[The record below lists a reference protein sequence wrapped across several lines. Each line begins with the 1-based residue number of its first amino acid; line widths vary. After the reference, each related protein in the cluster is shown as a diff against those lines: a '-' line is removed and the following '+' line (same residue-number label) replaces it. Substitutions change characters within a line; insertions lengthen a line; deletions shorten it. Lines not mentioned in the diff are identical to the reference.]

1 MKRCYKSLCDLRIWG
16 VLLLCGA
23 ALNACSQNQQ
33 DSSTRDPGD
42 RMLKCVQELSSPA
55 YEGRGVNSPG
65 LDKAAGFIRGEMER
79 LQLQPAGDDGF
90 YQAFEISINVK
101 PLEGTRLRILENG
114 DGIWYEPGHIWA
126 PEGISADAQLE
137 DLAVRI
143 HPDGLGSSDGSGH
156 PGGTGH
162 PGSKL
167 PEPFA
172 ILILERETPAAQ
184 SMMMIPPWQLN
195 PWGYLVEQ
203 AIHAEAAGA
212 KALFV
217 SSDPWNSI
225 RTEEVSLPNPSDGY
239 VTAPIPVVRFSP
251 SRVREL
257 LEMMGADAA
266 TASRLAGS
274 TLAGSEQGQIRVDL
288 NIAMDRTLKSPR
300 NVIGSIPGNGEWVFV
315 TAHYDHLGRGDN
327 APSGEFV
334 YYPGADDNA
343 SGIALLL
350 ELASRFSQQH
360 NKSKRGLVFAAFAA
374 EEIGLA
380 GSRYLA
386 DHPIVPLGDV
396 ATVVNVDMVG
406 RLRDGDLL
414 VMGTGSGTLLAEI
427 VDSVRTVATP
437 GLALRSVQD
446 PGSPSDQAPFYAKG
460 VPVLHIMTPPHVDY
474 HQPTDTWDKIDTEG
488 LCRVTDFTFALVDSL
503 RSSAR
508 PAFRT
513 SASGMAAPR
522 SGGSY
527 TVYLG
532 TIPDF
537 AYEGDDGVRLSGVKP
552 DSPAASAGLLEGDLL
567 IEVGGLPLKNL
578 RDYVSILKAHKPG
591 DEVELVFRRSGT
603 EQRVKTVF
611 EERK

>member
-1 MKRCYKSLCDLRIWG
+1 MVSLVLVILAGGFEPGGIMKRCYKSLCDLRIWG

-203 AIHAEAAGA
+203 AIDR
-212 KALFV
+212 K
-217 SSDPWNSI
+217 S
-225 RTEEVSLPNPSDGY
+225 
-239 VTAPIPVVRFSP
+239 VV
-251 SRVREL
+251 
-257 LEMMGADAA
+257 
-266 TASRLAGS
+266 
-274 TLAGSEQGQIRVDL
+274 
-288 NIAMDRTLKSPR
+288 
-300 NVIGSIPGNGEWVFV
+300 
-315 TAHYDHLGRGDN
+315 
-327 APSGEFV
+327 
-334 YYPGADDNA
+334 
-343 SGIALLL
+343 
-350 ELASRFSQQH
+350 
-360 NKSKRGLVFAAFAA
+360 
-374 EEIGLA
+374 
-380 GSRYLA
+380 
-386 DHPIVPLGDV
+386 
-396 ATVVNVDMVG
+396 
-406 RLRDGDLL
+406 
-414 VMGTGSGTLLAEI
+414 
-427 VDSVRTVATP
+427 
-437 GLALRSVQD
+437 
-446 PGSPSDQAPFYAKG
+446 
-460 VPVLHIMTPPHVDY
+460 
-474 HQPTDTWDKIDTEG
+474 
-488 LCRVTDFTFALVDSL
+488 
-503 RSSAR
+503 
-508 PAFRT
+508 
-513 SASGMAAPR
+513 
-522 SGGSY
+522 
-527 TVYLG
+527 
-532 TIPDF
+532 
-537 AYEGDDGVRLSGVKP
+537 
-552 DSPAASAGLLEGDLL
+552 
-567 IEVGGLPLKNL
+567 
-578 RDYVSILKAHKPG
+578 
-591 DEVELVFRRSGT
+591 
-603 EQRVKTVF
+603 
-611 EERK
+611 